1 MKEFLS
7 RTQLAGTVR
16 SFSGPVS
23 RQPTRGRSAAEGRL
37 TGRGGVLV
45 VFVACFFGLLVAHWA
60 HWSELAYAV
69 FFMASSLTA
78 YYVRPSGLPPVVV
91 SPPLL
96 FFVACAAEKALISSG
111 PTAAFHATV
120 AALAAAAGWLFAGTG
135 LTVVIALLR
144 GLASQVRAL
153 IVSLRSLSHG
163 QDDPRGSYFRSSRG
177 SWNAMRS
184 LTASTSSTSP
194 NPRAASFSSTPLT
207 SSSGTEAPLVRP
219 TVLALSS
226 HRSSTSPASSTR

>member
-1 MKEFLS
+1 VKEFLS
-7 RTQLAGTVR
+7 RTWLAGSVS
-16 SFSGPVS
+16 SFSGPVGG
-23 RQPTRGRSAAEGRL
+23 RPARGRPQAEGRL

-45 VFVACFFGLLVAHWA
+45 VFAACFFGLLVADWA
-60 HWSELAYAV
+60 HWGELADAV
-69 FFMASSLTA
+69 FFMAASLTA
-78 YYVRPSGLPPVVV
+78 YYVRPSGLLPVVV

-96 FFVACAAEKALISSG
+96 FFVACAAEKTLTSPGRAGAI
-111 PTAAFHATV
+111 V
-120 AALAAAAGWLFAGTG
+120 AALAGSAGWLLAGMG

-144 GLASQVRAL
+144 GLPSEVRAL
-153 IVSLRSLSHG
+153 ILSLRSLSHG
-163 QDDPRGSYFRSSRG
+163 PNDPRGSYFRSSRG

-184 LTASTSSTSP
+184 LTASTSTTSP
-194 NPRAASFSSTPLT
+194 NPSAASFSSTPLT

>member
-1 MKEFLS
+1 MKTFLS

-16 SFSGPVS
+16 SFSGPVD
-23 RQPTRGRSAAEGRL
+23 RQPARGRSAAEGRL

-45 VFVACFFGLLVAHWA
+45 VFTACFFGLLVAHWA

-69 FFMASSLTA
+69 FFMASTLTA

-96 FFVACAAEKALISSG
+96 FFVACAAEKALTSSG
-111 PTAAFHATV
+111 PTAAFQATV

-144 GLASQVRAL
+144 GLPSQVRAL
-153 IVSLRSLSHG
+153 IMSLRSLFPEFARELEHHALL
-163 QDDPRGSYFRSSRG
+163 DRFDLFDVAEPERSELFEDSADQFLG
-177 SWNAMRS
+177 
-184 LTASTSSTSP
+184 
-194 NPRAASFSSTPLT
+194 
-207 SSSGTEAPLVRP
+207 
-219 TVLALSS
+219 
-226 HRSSTSPASSTR
+226 H